1 MGPGCVFKDDTK
13 LPGQRGE
20 FPLNTVSPEAA
31 KPHTH
36 EPSVQRSVLSGHLP
50 TGSGTAFHETEG
62 TPCLCSWPLFYLD
75 LCISPRTPTPPIINS
90 GILSQVPEHYCA
102 LVPAEPNQVISSLFS
117 ISCLPREDPT
127 PSGLLA
133 LSSTLPPPS
142 LCFRHSGL
150 FHAPQTHQVH
160 SSSPFPGTSMTV
172 SLSPAGLC

>member
-1 MGPGCVFKDDTK
+1 M
-13 LPGQRGE
+13 
-20 FPLNTVSPEAA
+20 
-31 KPHTH
+31 
-36 EPSVQRSVLSGHLP
+36 SGHLP

-172 SLSPAGLC
+172 SLSPLCLSISDVPPPSLVSQLLWLMPFKRTLEMQFKNKLEASKL